1 MDNNFK
7 TITLPLGAIMLT
19 AIVALGGL
27 IGYSHSL
34 LREDIATLR
43 ADMTNDI
50 AELRADMTNDIAEL
64 RADVTSDIN
73 GLRREMSDLRREVV
87 DMRGELGSLRE
98 RVARVEVLVEGRAE
112 GRTAPAVLQPAS

>member
-7 TITLPLGAIMLT
+7 TITLPLGALMLT
-19 AIVALGGL
+19 AILALGGL

-34 LREDIATLR
+34 LRQDIATLR
-43 ADMTNDI
+43 ADLTSDI
-50 AELRADMTNDIAEL
+50 ATLRADLTSDIATL
-64 RADVTSDIN
+64 RADLTSDIN

-98 RVARVEVLVEGRAE
+98 RVARVEVLVEGRGE
-112 GRTAPAVLQPAS
+112 GQTAPAVLQPSS

>member
-1 MDNNFK
+1 MDNSFK
-7 TITLPLGAIMLT
+7 TVTLPLGAIMLT

-34 LREDIATLR
+34 LREDIAALR
-43 ADMTNDI
+43 VDMTS
-50 AELRADMTNDIAEL
+50 DIAEL

-73 GLRREMSDLRREVV
+73 GLRREMADLRREVV

-98 RVARVEVLVEGRAE
+98 RVARVEVLVAGRAE
-112 GRTAPAVLQPAS
+112 GRPAPAVLQPAS

>member
-19 AIVALGGL
+19 AILALGAL

-34 LREDIATLR
+34 LRQDIATLR
-43 ADMTNDI
+43 VDLTSDI
-50 AELRADMTNDIAEL
+50 ATL

-73 GLRREMSDLRREVV
+73 GLRREISDLRREVV
-87 DMRGELGSLRE
+87 DMRGELGGLRE
-98 RVARVEVLVEGRAE
+98 RVARVEVLVEGRGE
-112 GRTAPAVLQPAS
+112 GQTAPAVLQPAS

>member
-7 TITLPLGAIMLT
+7 TITLPLGALMLT
-19 AIVALGGL
+19 ALLALGGL

-34 LREDIATLR
+34 LRQDIATLR
-43 ADMTNDI
+43 ADLTSDI
-50 AELRADMTNDIAEL
+50 ATLRADL
-64 RADVTSDIN
+64 TSDIN

-98 RVARVEVLVEGRAE
+98 RVARVEVLVEGRGE
-112 GRTAPAVLQPAS
+112 GQTAPAVLQPSS

>member
-7 TITLPLGAIMLT
+7 TITLPLGALMLT
-19 AIVALGGL
+19 AILALGGL

-34 LREDIATLR
+34 LRQDIATLR
-43 ADMTNDI
+43 ADLTSDI
-50 AELRADMTNDIAEL
+50 ATLRADL
-64 RADVTSDIN
+64 TSDIN

-98 RVARVEVLVEGRAE
+98 RVARVEVLVEGRGE
-112 GRTAPAVLQPAS
+112 GQTAPAVLQPSS

>member
-19 AIVALGGL
+19 AIVTLGGL

-34 LREDIATLR
+34 LREDIA
-43 ADMTNDI
+43 
-50 AELRADMTNDIAEL
+50 ELRADM
-64 RADVTSDIN
+64 TSDIN
-73 GLRREMSDLRREVV
+73 GLRREVSDLRREVV

>member
-7 TITLPLGAIMLT
+7 MITLPLGAIMLT

-34 LREDIATLR
+34 LRDDIATLR
-43 ADMTNDI
+43 ADVTS
-50 AELRADMTNDIAEL
+50 DIAEL
-64 RADVTSDIN
+64 RADVTNDIN
-73 GLRREMSDLRREVV
+73 GLRREVSDLRREVV

>member
-1 MDNNFK
+1 MDNSFK
-7 TITLPLGAIMLT
+7 TVTLPLGAIMLT

-43 ADMTNDI
+43 AD
-50 AELRADMTNDIAEL
+50 L
-64 RADVTSDIN
+64 TSDIN
-73 GLRREMSDLRREVV
+73 GLRREVSDLRREVSDLRREVV